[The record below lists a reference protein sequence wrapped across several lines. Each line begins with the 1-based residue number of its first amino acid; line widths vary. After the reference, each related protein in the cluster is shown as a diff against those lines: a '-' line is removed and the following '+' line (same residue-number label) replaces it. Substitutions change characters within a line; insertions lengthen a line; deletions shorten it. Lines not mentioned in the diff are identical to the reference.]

1 MTFVVDEAAS
11 GREGVELVRQ
21 SEERKQPY
29 DVVFVDWQMP
39 GLDGIE
45 TGRQIHALHLSS
57 SPHLVMVT
65 AYGRE
70 EVLRKAEQ
78 SSFANVLI
86 KPVTPS
92 MLFDSVVEA
101 LGGQPAPGFG
111 SQPPSTGEIDLSSVH
126 GARVLLVEDNELNR
140 EVAQGLLEDA
150 RVQIDLAEHGAAA
163 VERLSEND
171 YDIVF
176 MDMQMP
182 VMDGISAT
190 KAIRSHSRFATL
202 PIIAMTAN
210 AMDRDREL
218 CLAAGMND
226 HLAKPIDPP
235 KLYAALVRWIK
246 PRQPTPQD
254 SGLARQSVGGD
265 RSSLPQD
272 GSTSPSSRAGPA
284 AQGISLSSPPG
295 ERSVAAS
302 VEFAAALSI
311 PGIDTASGL
320 KRTGSNRKRYE
331 SLLQRFADAQSS
343 TVSDIRNALAANDSG
358 TAQRLA
364 HSLKGAAANLG
375 ANPLA
380 DAAAKTE
387 TAVDSNAGVD
397 SALSSLSA
405 ILDLTTAAIRAALP
419 KSLAGS
425 AGGACAPGGVPAAQA
440 NGDPQSLRAP
450 LARLKKLLQSDDG
463 EAFDVLLELRPSLAN
478 VLTPAELDSLSTQ
491 VGNFAYADAL
501 QSLSAIASRLSL
513 NLE

>member
-1 MTFVVDEAAS
+1 
-11 GREGVELVRQ
+11 
-21 SEERKQPY
+21 
-29 DVVFVDWQMP
+29 
-39 GLDGIE
+39 
-45 TGRQIHALHLSS
+45 
-57 SPHLVMVT
+57 
-65 AYGRE
+65 
-70 EVLRKAEQ
+70 
-78 SSFANVLI
+78 
-86 KPVTPS
+86 
-92 MLFDSVVEA
+92 
-101 LGGQPAPGFG
+101 
-111 SQPPSTGEIDLSSVH
+111 
-126 GARVLLVEDNELNR
+126 
-140 EVAQGLLEDA
+140 
-150 RVQIDLAEHGAAA
+150 
-163 VERLSEND
+163 
-171 YDIVF
+171 
-176 MDMQMP
+176 
-182 VMDGISAT
+182 
-190 KAIRSHSRFATL
+190 
-202 PIIAMTAN
+202 
-210 AMDRDREL
+210 
-218 CLAAGMND
+218 
-226 HLAKPIDPP
+226 
-235 KLYAALVRWIK
+235 
-246 PRQPTPQD
+246 
-254 SGLARQSVGGD
+254 
-265 RSSLPQD
+265 
-272 GSTSPSSRAGPA
+272 
-284 AQGISLSSPPG
+284 
-295 ERSVAAS
+295 VAAS